1 MEIREAQIFSFGK
14 LKNKNIRFAPG
25 INVICGS
32 NEAGKTTLHD
42 FLTAMLFGLEKG
54 RGRAGAVSGY
64 LRYEPWH
71 APAYYS
77 GALRFAV
84 DGRPFYLER
93 NFYHKERREIL
104 RNEADGEEL
113 SVAYGDLSVLLGGIH
128 KETFGNTYDIPQSG
142 AATGKELADALAE
155 YLTDAAE
162 SGDAGFHVTQAVSR
176 LRERRRKLAPELK
189 RLQEERERR
198 AQTLAVECE
207 LLQRDCLKL
216 RENLREAERGQT
228 EADRA
233 MTDAQNSME
242 EQSAVQPC
250 VAAETCVTAETCDT
264 ERQVKEPPR
273 VRRRWIV
280 AAALFA
286 GMALVLFA
294 GWRISSGRE
303 LLFGIRVAREAYRSL
318 FLFAGALG
326 LAGIG
331 ILVYGSVGAGRQT
344 GGMLEQ
350 KSDQKEQPGQAAGED
365 HSGQD
370 RVEEMLVLLKDSLD
384 EKETRLY
391 NVQEQLALLAA
402 PELGER
408 ELQRDIEAAQ
418 MAADELER
426 LAREFCEEVG
436 DTLNSEV
443 SRCVSAVTEGRYD
456 SVRVD
461 GNGKLWAMAEG
472 KEVPPEALSRG
483 TLEQFYLALRLAA
496 GKLVTREEVM
506 PVFLDE
512 AFAMYD
518 DRRLAQALTVLAGLE
533 SQVLLFTCQRREEQM
548 LAELGIPFHRICMD
562 EVS

>member
-25 INVICGS
+25 INVIYGA

-113 SVAYGDLSVLLGGIH
+113 SVAYGDLSVLLGGID

-176 LRERRRKLAPELK
+176 LRERKRKLATELK
-189 RLQEERERR
+189 RLQEEKERR

-216 RENLREAERGQT
+216 RGDLREAEKNLVVEPSTAYVSDAT
-228 EADRA
+228 EK
-233 MTDAQNSME
+233 
-242 EQSAVQPC
+242 AV
-250 VAAETCVTAETCDT
+250 AEKYDT
-264 ERQVKEPPR
+264 ERQTKEPPR
-273 VRRRWIV
+273 VRRMWLA

-286 GMALVLFA
+286 GMAVILFA
-294 GWRISSGRE
+294 GQRVSSGRE
-303 LLFGIRVAREAYRSL
+303 LLF
-318 FLFAGALG
+318 FLAGALG

-344 GGMLEQ
+344 GGMPEQ
-350 KSDQKEQPGQAAGED
+350 KPDQKEQPGQAAGED

-370 RVEEMLVLLKDSLD
+370 RVEEMLALLKDSLD

-391 NVQEQLALLAA
+391 NVQEQLALLEA

-418 MAADELER
+418 MAAEELER
-426 LAREFCEEVG
+426 LAREFYEEAG

-461 GNGKLWAMAEG
+461 ENGKLWAMAEG

-506 PVFLDE
+506 PLFLDE

-518 DRRLAQALTVLAGLE
+518 ERRLAQALTVLAGLE
-533 SQVLLFTCQRREEQM
+533 NQVLLFTCQRREEQM

>member
-25 INVICGS
+25 INVIYGA

-113 SVAYGDLSVLLGGIH
+113 SVAYGDLSVLLGGID

-176 LRERRRKLAPELK
+176 LRERKRKLATELK
-189 RLQEERERR
+189 RLQEEKERR

-216 RENLREAERGQT
+216 REDLRKAEKNLVVEPSTAYVSDATEKAVAEKYDAERQT
-228 EADRA
+228 
-233 MTDAQNSME
+233 
-242 EQSAVQPC
+242 
-250 VAAETCVTAETCDT
+250 
-264 ERQVKEPPR
+264 KEPPR
-273 VRRRWIV
+273 VRRMWLA

-286 GMALVLFA
+286 GMAVILFA
-294 GWRISSGRE
+294 GQRVSSGRE
-303 LLFGIRVAREAYRSL
+303 LLFGIRVTREACRSL
-318 FLFAGALG
+318 FLLAGALG

-331 ILVYGSVGAGRQT
+331 ILVYGSVGAGRRT
-344 GGMLEQ
+344 GGMPEQ
-350 KSDQKEQPGQAAGED
+350 KADQKEQPGQAAGED

-370 RVEEMLVLLKDSLD
+370 RVEEMLALLKDSLD

-391 NVQEQLALLAA
+391 NVQEQLALLEA

-418 MAADELER
+418 MAAEELER
-426 LAREFCEEVG
+426 LAREFYEEAG

-461 GNGKLWAMAEG
+461 ENGKLWAMAEG

-506 PVFLDE
+506 PLFLDE

-518 DRRLAQALTVLAGLE
+518 ERRLAQALTVLAGLE
-533 SQVLLFTCQRREEQM
+533 NQVLLFTCQRREEQM